1 MIQNYMVKSG
11 INKYLGKDNPVSKT
25 GKFDTMY

>member
-11 INKYLGKDNPVSKT
+11 INKYLGKDNPVS